1 MSNTC
6 ATCRW
11 YTPMPHEGSDHG
23 DCEMGDGD
31 DRDVLGDDTCE
42 DWTARVDTPTHNCST
57 CRWYLRDGYPDRR
70 YGACKRL
77 SWEQYRVAA
86 THTCGDWEAS
96 TPTPGVGCGVGEP
109 QGRPWTDADR
119 RTQARSDWTN
129 AMSKIRH
136 GEALASWRLLR
147 LAHQAAADAA
157 GVLEGLEGKGGE
169 S

>member
-6 ATCRW
+6 A
-11 YTPMPHEGSDHG
+11 
-23 DCEMGDGD
+23 
-31 DRDVLGDDTCE
+31 
-42 DWTARVDTPTHNCST
+42 T

-96 TPTPGVGCGVGEP
+96 TPTPGVGCGVGEA

-119 RTQARSDWTN
+119 RTQAYSDWTQ
-129 AMSKIRH
+129 AQSQIRRA
-136 GEALASWRLLR
+136 EALATWRLLR
-147 LAHQAAADAA
+147 IAHQAAADAA
-157 GVLEGLEGKGGE
+157 GVLERLEGKGGE

>member
-6 ATCRW
+6 A
-11 YTPMPHEGSDHG
+11 
-23 DCEMGDGD
+23 
-31 DRDVLGDDTCE
+31 
-42 DWTARVDTPTHNCST
+42 T

-77 SWEQYRVAA
+77 SWEQYRVLEPLPAA

-96 TPTPGVGCGVGEP
+96 TPTHTCSTCRLYRAIPDVPGFGASPVCEYYEPQEDAAMTTPGVGCGVGEP

-157 GVLEGLEGKGGE
+157 GVLEGLERNPYGTPTP
-169 S
+169 